1 MRNSKQTNTDR
12 VLNEFYVI
20 ASTDSRGYSVFLRVE
35 FEDIIDKYDLNC
47 YVYKPNNA
55 NSKDK
60 ERLLLFDYDINYSR
74 TLLLFDKAQAEKLL
88 ARIKK
93 IYDKKQDR
101 VADFTEIGKK
111 KRYKEY
117 IASYDNLHIEKI
129 SISVKRI
136 E

>member
-12 VLNEFYVI
+12 VLNECYVI

-35 FEDIIDKYDLNC
+35 SEDIIDKYDLHC
-47 YVYKPNNA
+47 YVYKPNND

-74 TLLLFDKAQAEKLL
+74 TLLIFDKAQAEKLL

-93 IYDKKQDR
+93 IYDKNEDV
-101 VADFTEIGKK
+101 VADFTEIDKK
-111 KRYKEY
+111 NRYKEY
-117 IASYDNLHIEKI
+117 STSYDNLHIEKI